1 MDLFGRIPL
10 RDGTKLVT
18 HNGDT
23 FIISGDPIGAGGYSI
38 VYSAIKQGEHSL
50 YAIKECYPVNKPY
63 HQMDFCRQGGTV
75 ASSSSAGGEYLQTLS
90 LQMKKEKEFSQVI
103 FNHTLCVV
111 KMQEQLSIEK
121 IDLDGETFSGED
133 GIFFLMDDIR
143 MKSIPLHDLLKEC
156 HDKLAGNSGFP
167 YRWSPDIHFFA
178 RLISEILNGIGK
190 IHSVHHGSSAG
201 YLHGDIQ
208 ENNIFFQDA
217 DLEVGDIGIACFL
230 DFGCMKPLLEDG
242 CTDWIDIESLSS
254 TPGYTPPEM
263 LFGED
268 RMRLG
273 VQADLYSLGRLFL
286 YMMTGK
292 QYLEKGKDRV
302 YYDISLQRLSPSEGK
317 RIGCRGKALE
327 LLNEILAKA
336 LAFDPKERYSSA
348 GLMKNDIDELCE
360 LTAPPRYSLPPN
372 LPGIASFA
380 GREEELAAIDDLF
393 EGDPGAGPVWLYGI
407 GGIGKTELAIR
418 YGNLIRKRDDRKV
431 FRIVYK
437 KSLLETVA
445 SIRFIGDEFNEKD
458 IRQRFDHNLSIM
470 EDYFKD
476 ALFIFDDVKIGKGG
490 IESFLRGEGYKKLI
504 KQSFRILFTT
514 RYNLS
519 RLGMTSYEV
528 KELAEPEL
536 LDIVNT
542 FYPVQGKVKAI
553 KKLIREVRR
562 HTLTVE
568 LIARTLSAEK
578 GRILP
583 DDLLAIISDS
593 RIKSEKTARVMSNK
607 DRNYD
612 YRNIYGHIRALF
624 RLNQLDEAGKI
635 TLVHALFFP
644 EEGFNK
650 TMFENIETPD
660 HISSLNKVLIPRG
673 WVTCRTDDTL
683 ALHPVLADFCRKE
696 LDTYITEPNYAGFIN
711 ALVRRFGQ
719 DLGEDYLSF
728 FEMAGYLQG
737 AGNWFRNSI
746 LYRWAGI
753 IYTST
758 GLIPMA
764 RKSFTDSLKCTPDSD
779 NYQLAGIYRDLSDIY
794 SRSGDGKTARL
805 YGRRSVNL
813 WTEHYPD
820 QKEELIAA
828 YDVLGRAY
836 TGLGNTKKALYYLKC
851 ALKLSE
857 DIRQIN
863 SISYASCCQ
872 DIGKIYLKN
881 DKKMEALS
889 YFRKAEAVYKRIYG
903 EEHPRLIF
911 VYIDEAACF
920 EKGKQYTAELH
931 YLRLSLEISDKY
943 LPPSHSAR
951 VTLQL
956 QLASLFSNWNLYG
969 KSNSKREINEA
980 FRHVMKALKYAE
992 GMLYQDK
999 LMMISCYRMYGYL
1012 YGRQGQYSLAKEYT
1026 ERSVNLHESIVNR
1039 DIDALVVDY
1048 SNLALYCSALGM
1060 PDLAAVY
1067 RNKEM
1072 EVKKKADLLHE
1083 TNEELIQ
1090 QHKNK
1095 DPDSNP
1101 PVYDQKSSP
1110 APEKD
1115 VREKET
1121 QEKEAQDKEAREK
1134 EAQDKEVREKEAQDK
1149 EVRENDVR
1157 EKEAREK
1164 KLYSAFGWDPVK
1176 FRGSLKS

>member
-1 MDLFGRIPL
+1 
-10 RDGTKLVT
+10 
-18 HNGDT
+18 
-23 FIISGDPIGAGGYSI
+23 
-38 VYSAIKQGEHSL
+38 
-50 YAIKECYPVNKPY
+50 
-63 HQMDFCRQGGTV
+63 
-75 ASSSSAGGEYLQTLS
+75 
-90 LQMKKEKEFSQVI
+90 
-103 FNHTLCVV
+103 
-111 KMQEQLSIEK
+111 
-121 IDLDGETFSGED
+121 
-133 GIFFLMDDIR
+133 
-143 MKSIPLHDLLKEC
+143 
-156 HDKLAGNSGFP
+156 
-167 YRWSPDIHFFA
+167 
-178 RLISEILNGIGK
+178 
-190 IHSVHHGSSAG
+190 
-201 YLHGDIQ
+201 
-208 ENNIFFQDA
+208 
-217 DLEVGDIGIACFL
+217 
-230 DFGCMKPLLEDG
+230 
-242 CTDWIDIESLSS
+242 
-254 TPGYTPPEM
+254 
-263 LFGED
+263 
-268 RMRLG
+268 
-273 VQADLYSLGRLFL
+273 
-286 YMMTGK
+286 
-292 QYLEKGKDRV
+292 
-302 YYDISLQRLSPSEGK
+302 
-317 RIGCRGKALE
+317 
-327 LLNEILAKA
+327 
-336 LAFDPKERYSSA
+336 
-348 GLMKNDIDELCE
+348 
-360 LTAPPRYSLPPN
+360 
-372 LPGIASFA
+372 
-380 GREEELAAIDDLF
+380 
-393 EGDPGAGPVWLYGI
+393 
-407 GGIGKTELAIR
+407 
-418 YGNLIRKRDDRKV
+418 
-431 FRIVYK
+431 
-437 KSLLETVA
+437 
-445 SIRFIGDEFNEKD
+445 
-458 IRQRFDHNLSIM
+458 
-470 EDYFKD
+470 
-476 ALFIFDDVKIGKGG
+476 
-490 IESFLRGEGYKKLI
+490 
-504 KQSFRILFTT
+504 
-514 RYNLS
+514 
-519 RLGMTSYEV
+519 
-528 KELAEPEL
+528 
-536 LDIVNT
+536 
-542 FYPVQGKVKAI
+542 
-553 KKLIREVRR
+553 
-562 HTLTVE
+562 
-568 LIARTLSAEK
+568 
-578 GRILP
+578 
-583 DDLLAIISDS
+583 
-593 RIKSEKTARVMSNK
+593 
-607 DRNYD
+607 
-612 YRNIYGHIRALF
+612 
-624 RLNQLDEAGKI
+624 
-635 TLVHALFFP
+635 
-644 EEGFNK
+644 
-650 TMFENIETPD
+650 MFENIETPE

-683 ALHPVLADFCRKE
+683 VLHPVLADFCRKE

-753 IYTST
+753 IYTSA

-836 TGLGNTKKALYYLKC
+836 TGLGNTKKALYYFKC

-1110 APEKD
+1110 APEK
-1115 VREKET
+1115 
-1121 QEKEAQDKEAREK
+1121 EAREK
-1134 EAQDKEVREKEAQDK
+1134 KGMEKEDRENEAREMEVQEKEDREK
-1149 EVRENDVR
+1149 DVR